1 VGQATSPHQN
11 LLLYIGECG
20 EDAGVDRGERRL
32 LVAIVKKRQDLN
44 TSLYAIL
51 QILSLTMLE
60 TTLLHQM
67 LRLDPSG
74 AIPPDLTN
82 QLNLFKT

>member
-1 VGQATSPHQN
+1 M
-11 LLLYIGECG
+11 
-20 EDAGVDRGERRL
+20 
-32 LVAIVKKRQDLN
+32 AIVKKRQDLN